1 MDSMLLLRLPNAVR
15 LRNWRTL
22 EAVGCAAPPDGV
34 QLLAAARGER
44 FESLAAKVREHAGA
58 RSPHVGGLISF
69 EVRMASFGLKGD
81 TKLQRM
87 AATVRYFDV
96 GGIPTPQASGLESLL
111 AGQRELHADDAVLVS
126 AASATFDATYAARTG
141 TAPGRQGIPP

>member
-1 MDSMLLLRLPNAVR
+1 MESMLLLTLPNAVH
-15 LRNWRTL
+15 LCIWRTL
-22 EAVGCAAPPDGV
+22 EAPGCAAPPDGI

-44 FESLAAKVREHAGA
+44 FESLAAEVREHAGA
-58 RSPHVGGLISF
+58 RSRHVGGRISF
-69 EVRMASFGLKGD
+69 EVRMASFGLEGD
-81 TKLQRM
+81 AKLQRL

-126 AASATFDATYAARTG
+126 AASATFDATYAAPTG